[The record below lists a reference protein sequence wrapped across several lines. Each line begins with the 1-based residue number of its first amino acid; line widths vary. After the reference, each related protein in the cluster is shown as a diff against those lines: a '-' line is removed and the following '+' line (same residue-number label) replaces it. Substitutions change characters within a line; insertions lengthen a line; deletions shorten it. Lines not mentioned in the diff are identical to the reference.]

1 MRENIQTILG
11 IDYGEKRIG
20 IAIGFVQG
28 KISLPY
34 KIIKN
39 TSKNFV
45 LKELKKIIEEKNI
58 NLIVVGL
65 PYSMSDKSRQSK
77 QFKEIV
83 NFTIFL
89 RNNFSIK
96 IAEQDERLSTKTAGE
111 LLLEKKKKKEK
122 NIKDDVAA
130 SVILQSYLDRVYAV

>member
-1 MRENIQTILG
+1 MRRNIQTILG

-20 IAIGFVQG
+20 IAVGFSEG

-39 TSKNFV
+39 ISKKFV
-45 LKELKKIIEEKNI
+45 LKELEKIIKEKNI
-58 NLIVVGL
+58 NLMVVGL
-65 PYSMSDKSRQSK
+65 PYSMSDRNKKSK

-83 NFTIFL
+83 NFIIFL
-89 RNNFSIK
+89 KNNFNIK
-96 IAEQDERLSTKTAGE
+96 VVEQDERLSTKTAEE
-111 LLLEKKKKKEK
+111 LLLEKKKKKQK

-130 SVILQSYLDRVYAV
+130 SIILQAYLDKIF